1 MDYDYVKALTQMIF
15 TCDEVTNYRDRRQKE
30 FVITLLMILQV

>member
-15 TCDEVTNYRDRRQKE
+15 TCDETTNYRDKR
-30 FVITLLMILQV
+30 